1 MSSPTIFGTAKGR
14 DLEMVKNDADPELF
28 KELVHHLS
36 VTTSSAAPISKMTF
50 DQKHEQ
56 VNKKI
61 KPSKCYINLVN
72 QEEI

>member
-1 MSSPTIFGTAKGR
+1 
-14 DLEMVKNDADPELF
+14 MVKNDADPELF

-61 KPSKCYINLVN
+61 KPSKCYITRKRNN
-72 QEEI
+72 S